1 MTMLRFLIS
10 CTFVLAQRTPLNAAF
25 WTVGLDK
32 TLEERRIEPPKRSE
46 EAMVV
51 LSAMRLEKRAEA
63 VLGSF
68 VDEAQRRRK
77 LLELSLENPKLLGE
91 RRTSQFG
98 TQPKAGKARSA
109 NSNSSSDKTIHFLEY
124 FLRQYIFCRPLQRN
138 LTLIS
143 ESPQRKGAF
152 GDRRITW
159 LCWAPLNLPS
169 LAGGREN
176 FKYHPRTSNLF
187 STFIHHHLIHPN
199 TCSHRPL

>member
-1 MTMLRFLIS
+1 MLAMTMLRFLIS

-91 RRTSQFG
+91 RQKQERLAQQIRILRLTKQFTSLNIF
-98 TQPKAGKARSA
+98 
-109 NSNSSSDKTIHFLEY
+109 SDNTSFADLSRE
-124 FLRQYIFCRPLQRN
+124 
-138 LTLIS
+138 IS
-143 ESPQRKGAF
+143 
-152 GDRRITW
+152 
-159 LCWAPLNLPS
+159 
-169 LAGGREN
+169 
-176 FKYHPRTSNLF
+176 H
-187 STFIHHHLIHPN
+187 
-199 TCSHRPL
+199 